1 MFLECFN
8 KTLVAYVNSLPILW
22 KKYYCVQKFVY
33 YNLDI
38 LKKEKDNSFLY

>member
-1 MFLECFN
+1 M
-8 KTLVAYVNSLPILW
+8 SILYPFCE